1 MPKDYQRPLPPAFLS
16 NRQTSFG
23 GRQPFTSHAA
33 RWFIRRCILSRAKA
47 SAALNVAV
55 EARSNRDAMK
65 GRWESVSVEFQEM
78 IFEDIQVLSLLRSFR
93 R

>member
-1 MPKDYQRPLPPAFLS
+1 MSLPF
-16 NRQTSFG
+16 RQTSFG

-47 SAALNVAV
+47 SAALNVEV

-78 IFEDIQVLSLLRSFR
+78 IFEDIQVRL
-93 R
+93 